1 MMRDIKQ
8 TFLEVVQAIF
18 PLTLAVIL
26 LMLVFVGVSLKDL
39 IPFLFYT
46 VLATLGMA
54 FFLTA
59 VKMSMLPI
67 GDAIGAELPKHNSL
81 IFIAVI
87 VFLLSFFVAVAEPN
101 VSVLIGLID
110 STLLGGIDNNLLILS
125 IAFGVGF
132 LMVISVMRIILGTHI
147 RYLFAA
153 IYSIILILSFF
164 IPSDYLAIAYDAGSV
179 TTGAMI
185 IPVLM
190 GLGIGMASVLQD
202 RSELD
207 GFGLIGL
214 ATTGPI
220 LSLMLLLGV
229 LFS

>member
-18 PLTLAVIL
+18 PLALVVML
-26 LMLVFVGVSLKDL
+26 LMLVFVGVSLSDL
-39 IPFLFYT
+39 ISFFIYT
-46 VLATLGMA
+46 VLATFGMA
-54 FFLTA
+54 FFLTG

-67 GDAIGAELPKHNSL
+67 GEAIGADLPKHNSL
-81 IFIAVI
+81 VFIALI
-87 VFLLSFFVAVAEPN
+87 VFLLSFFVTVAEPN
-101 VSVLIGLID
+101 VNVLIGLID
-110 STLLGGIDNNLLILS
+110 STLQGSMDSNLLIIS

-132 LMVISVMRIILGTHI
+132 LMVISILRIVLGTPI
-147 RYLFAA
+147 KYLFAA
-153 IYSIILILSFF
+153 SYSIILILSLF
-164 IPSDYLAIAYDAGSV
+164 IPADYLAITFDAGSV

-185 IPVLM
+185 IPVIM
-190 GLGIGMASVLQD
+190 GLGIGIASVLQD

-214 ATTGPI
+214 ASIGPI

-229 LFS
+229 MYL

>member
-8 TFLEVVQAIF
+8 TFQEVIQAVF
-18 PLTLAVIL
+18 PLALAVIL
-26 LMLVFVGVSLKDL
+26 LMLVFVGISVDYLISLF
-39 IPFLFYT
+39 IYM
-46 VLATLGMA
+46 VLTTLGMA
-54 FFLTA
+54 FFLTG

-81 IFIAVI
+81 VFIAVT

-101 VSVLIGLID
+101 VSVLIELID
-110 STLLGGIDNNLLILS
+110 STFQGSMNNTLLIFS

-132 LMVISVMRIILGTHI
+132 LIVISIMRILFGIPI

-153 IYSIILILSFF
+153 IYSIILVLSFF

-185 IPVLM
+185 VPVLM
-190 GLGIGMASVLQD
+190 GLGIGLASVLQD

-207 GFGLIGL
+207 GFGLTGL

-220 LSLMLLLGV
+220 LSLMLLLGGM
-229 LFS
+229 SS